1 MAIKTFTTGEVL
13 TAADTNTYLA
23 NSGLVYIDTKT
34 LSTNTTDLV
43 GCFTSTYTNYL
54 LVGNSLQMNS
64 TADIYFQMLSGSTP
78 ATTADYFFAFI
89 GILDTGTTSNN
100 SGASQTVG
108 FTGFTNNGANGVP
121 IGAFNLNVYAPQL
134 AQRTFVKSSCASY
147 PTTSATKEGSN
158 RHNLATSYDG
168 IRFTTQTAATMG
180 GTITIYGYRKA

>member
-23 NSGLVYIDTKT
+23 NAGLVYIDTKT
-34 LSTNTTDLV
+34 LSTATTDLV

-54 LVGNSLQMNS
+54 LVGNSLQTNS

-78 ATTADYFFAFI
+78 ATTADYFFAFL
-89 GILDTGTTSNN
+89 GLRSSNVTSNN
-100 SGASQTVG
+100 AGASQTVG
-108 FTGFTNNGANGVP
+108 FTGFTNNGANNLP
-121 IGAFNLNVYAPQL
+121 IGAFNLDVYAPQL
-134 AQRTFVKSSCASY
+134 AQRTFVKSSCTSY
-147 PTTSATKEGSN
+147 PTEMTTKDGTN
-158 RHNLATSYDG
+158 LHNLTNAYNG

>member
-34 LSTNTTDLV
+34 LSTATTDLV

-54 LVGNSLQMNS
+54 LVGNSLLMNS

-78 ATTADYFFAFI
+78 ATTADYFFAFV
-89 GILDTGTTSNN
+89 GLLDTGSASNN
-100 SGASQTVG
+100 SGTAQTVG
-108 FTGFTNNGANGVP
+108 FTGFTNNGANNLP
-121 IGAFNLNVYAPQL
+121 IGGFNLNVYAPQL
-134 AQRTFVKSSCASY
+134 AERTFVTSSCSSY
-147 PTTSATKEGSN
+147 PTTTAVKQGTN
-158 RHNLATSYDG
+158 RHNLTNAYDG